1 MNSNTFK
8 SDCSYYH
15 RPELISG
22 MLDFIEQNSD
32 LIVEPFL
39 QGKALAMLTTFG
51 Y

>member
-1 MNSNTFK
+1 MYTNAFK
-8 SDCSYYH
+8 SDCSLYH

-22 MLDFIEQNSD
+22 MLDFIEQDSD

-39 QGKALAMLTTFG
+39 QGKALKMLITFG